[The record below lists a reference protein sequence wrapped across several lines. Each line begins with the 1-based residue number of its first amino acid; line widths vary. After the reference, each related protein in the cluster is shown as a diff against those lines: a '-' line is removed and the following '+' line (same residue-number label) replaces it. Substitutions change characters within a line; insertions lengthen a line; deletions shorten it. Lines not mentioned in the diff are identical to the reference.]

1 MMPHAGDPRF
11 SDLCRGLPVETEEM
25 DPMHA
30 TEADLLPAERAQVSN
45 AVTKRVREFA
55 AGRQCARKAMSRL
68 GVSMGPLLN
77 DLHCNS

>member
-1 MMPHAGDPRF
+1 
-11 SDLCRGLPVETEEM
+11 
-25 DPMHA
+25 MHA